1 MITLDFSSTATNIT
15 RQLRGRW
22 IELFADYNARI
33 EIVYLEPPLRTIL
46 MHNQRRTNPVPEKV
60 IEQLLERLEPPT
72 ITECH
77 VLTSA
82 ELATP

>member
-22 IELFADYNARI
+22 IELFADYNARV
-33 EIVYLEPPLRTIL
+33 EIVYLEPTLRTIL
-46 MHNQRRTNPVPEKV
+46 MQNQRRPNPVPEKV
-60 IEQLLERLEPPT
+60 IERLQDRLEPPT

-77 VLTSA
+77 ALTIA